1 MAKNIKY
8 IVEYHLSKYRL
19 LYLYEEISDILGI
32 TEEDAE
38 QFINDYM
45 KYNNKCNL
53 FFKHE
58 KADMEVP
65 PFFMMLDICSGINA
79 VYKNAYRDLD
89 IALDEIAKTRKLGNI
104 YRIDNQINWFYT
116 PCGKFNTALDCII
129 DKHQKSVDDMYDN
142 IMLRLISM
150 CKQYKIYIGAVSELF
165 EAIDKSLGLE

>member
-1 MAKNIKY
+1 MGKNIEY
-8 IVEYHLSKYRL
+8 LVEYHLSKYRM
-19 LYLYEEISDILGI
+19 LYLYEEVSDILGI
-32 TEEDAE
+32 TEDEAE
-38 QFINDYM
+38 QFINDYL
-45 KYNNKCNL
+45 KYNQKCNT
-53 FFKHE
+53 FFTE
-58 KADMEVP
+58 EIADMEVP

-116 PCGKFNTALDCII
+116 PCGKFSTALDCII

-150 CKQYKIYIGAVSELF
+150 CKQYKIYVGAVPVLYE
-165 EAIDKSLGLE
+165 IINKCIGT